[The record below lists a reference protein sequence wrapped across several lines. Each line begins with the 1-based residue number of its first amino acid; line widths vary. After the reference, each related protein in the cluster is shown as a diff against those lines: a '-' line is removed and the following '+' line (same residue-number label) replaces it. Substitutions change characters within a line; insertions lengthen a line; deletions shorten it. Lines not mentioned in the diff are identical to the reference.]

1 MEIKFRR
8 ELNHSYMVLE
18 ELDQKITDTYQ
29 YQMISNNQ
37 IPGLLPCKER
47 MIEGKLAIYF
57 DISSRQPLNQLY
69 EVQKFTAGDFKDIFS
84 SMETVFCN
92 MEEYL
97 LDERC
102 LILRPECIFADIQT
116 LQIYFAYNPEGISDD
131 NQFASLAEFF
141 LEHVEHRDEHAVN
154 IAYEFYKSSKTLYFS
169 LESFLPYLEKETGTE
184 KDRNAELTTV
194 RAEESKGDWDD
205 PYSEEAEDNDS
216 ERIKTRIYEKGRP
229 KRRNGFSLFKRLFGR
244 KRAKRTEKEFDED
257 DVKSIWDTY
266 ESAMLQGDD
275 GETIYFDEAEQ
286 LLDQKKT
293 KGTPCIS
300 KIGGNLQYPLIDF
313 PVTVGKLQG
322 RADILLQDESI
333 SRLHARFFREE
344 QDIVVMDLNSRNGT
358 CVNGKKLQPGEQ
370 ITLQKGDI
378 IQFGRERYHFSFI
391 DRSSQK

>member
-18 ELDQKITDTYQ
+18 ELEQKIADSYQ

-69 EVQKFTAGDFKDIFS
+69 EVQKFTAGDFKDIFT

-131 NQFASLAEFF
+131 NQFAPLAEFF

-169 LESFLPYLEKETGTE
+169 LESFLPYLEKETGSEKYKDTE
-184 KDRNAELTTV
+184 LAEAKV
-194 RAEESKGDWDD
+194 EGSKEDWNDL
-205 PYSEEAEDNDS
+205 YSEGSEEDDS
-216 ERIKTRIYEKGRP
+216 EEIKVDYSKKGR
-229 KRRNGFSLFKRLFGR
+229 RRQKSGFSLLGRLFGK
-244 KRAKRTEKEFDED
+244 KRAKRTEKEFEED
-257 DVKSIWDTY
+257 DIKSIWDTY

-275 GETIYFDEAEQ
+275 SETVYFDEAEQ
-286 LLDQKKT
+286 LLDQKKSR
-293 KGTPCIS
+293 GTPCLS
-300 KIGGNLQYPLIDF
+300 KIGGNMQYPLIDF
-313 PVTVGKLQG
+313 PVTVGKLKG
-322 RADILLQDESI
+322 RADILLQDESV
-333 SRLHARFFREE
+333 SRLHARFFKEE

-370 ITLQKGDI
+370 VTLQRGDI
-378 IQFGRERYHFSFI
+378 IQFGRERYHYSFI